1 MFLGA
6 GGTLRQSPRPASG
19 PGTGRN
25 ADTAN
30 KRASMEHSPITSAQ
44 NRQVSLVRRILSHPQ
59 EARREGVLVA
69 DGIHLVQEAIRAG
82 LRCRSLFVTID
93 ESKAEITAVL
103 ALAHELHLPVY
114 RVADRLFRS
123 ISGLETPQGVVG
135 VFERPGAD
143 RPEAGL
149 PAGWGQVEP
158 VRGHMAIADGLQDPA
173 NIGSLARSALGAGF
187 RALVTTPGTV
197 DPFHH
202 RALRAAQG
210 ASFYLPHLLD
220 EPPAP
225 LADRLKQIG
234 YLTVGLC
241 PGGDQELTDLDPAQ
255 PTALFLGSERAGLGP
270 IALSA
275 VSRRVRIPIEPG
287 VESLGVAAAGAV
299 AFFWLRL
306 ARRIDSRAD

>member
-1 MFLGA
+1 
-6 GGTLRQSPRPASG
+6 
-19 PGTGRN
+19 
-25 ADTAN
+25 
-30 KRASMEHSPITSAQ
+30 MEHPPITSEQ
-44 NRQVSLVRRILSHPQ
+44 NRQVSLVRRILSRPQ

-93 ESKAEITAVL
+93 ESKAEIAAVL

-114 RVADRLFRS
+114 RVVDRVLRS

-135 VFERPGAD
+135 LFERPGAD
-143 RPEAGL
+143 RSRTDVPRGDQ
-149 PAGWGQVEP
+149 PAGWNHLEP
-158 VRGHMAIADGLQDPA
+158 IRGHIAIADGLQDPA

-210 ASFYLPHLLD
+210 ASFHLPHLLD

-225 LADRLKQIG
+225 LADRLQQIG

-241 PGGDQELTDLDPAQ
+241 PGGDQKITDLDPAQ
-255 PTALFLGSERAGLGP
+255 PTALFLGSEGAGLSPGT
-270 IALSA
+270 LGA
-275 VSRRVRIPIEPG
+275 VARRVHIPIEPV

-306 ARRIDSRAD
+306 ARRIGSSAD

>member
-1 MFLGA
+1 
-6 GGTLRQSPRPASG
+6 
-19 PGTGRN
+19 
-25 ADTAN
+25 
-30 KRASMEHSPITSAQ
+30 MEHPPITSEQ
-44 NRQVSLVRRILSHPQ
+44 NRQVSLLRRILSRPS

-82 LRCRSLFVTID
+82 LRCRSVFVTID
-93 ESKAEITAVL
+93 ESKAEITALL
-103 ALAHELHLPVY
+103 ALAHDLRLPVY
-114 RVADRLFRS
+114 RVVDRLLRS
-123 ISGLETPQGVVG
+123 ISGLATPQGVVG
-135 VFERPGAD
+135 LFERPGAD
-143 RPEAGL
+143 RP
-149 PAGWGQVEP
+149 AGWNQVEP
-158 VRGHMAIADGLQDPA
+158 VRGHIAIADGLQDPA
-173 NIGSLARSALGAGF
+173 NIGSLARSALGAGV

-210 ASFYLPHLLD
+210 ASFHLPHLLD

-255 PTALFLGSERAGLGP
+255 PTALFLGSEGGGLSP
-270 IALSA
+270 IALGA
-275 VSRRVRIPIEPG
+275 VARRVRIPIEPG
-287 VESLGVAAAGAV
+287 VESLGVAVAGAV

-306 ARRIDSRAD
+306 ARRIDAKAD

>member
-1 MFLGA
+1 
-6 GGTLRQSPRPASG
+6 
-19 PGTGRN
+19 
-25 ADTAN
+25 
-30 KRASMEHSPITSAQ
+30 MEHPPITSEQ
-44 NRQVSLVRRILSHPQ
+44 NRQVSLLRRILSRPQ

-103 ALAHELHLPVY
+103 ALAHELRLPIY
-114 RVADRLFRS
+114 RVVDRILRS

-135 VFERPGAD
+135 LFERPGAD
-143 RPEAGL
+143 RP
-149 PAGWGQVEP
+149 AGWDQVEP
-158 VRGHMAIADGLQDPA
+158 VRGHIAIADGLQDPA

-210 ASFYLPHLLD
+210 ASFHLPHLLD

-255 PTALFLGSERAGLGP
+255 PTALFLGSEGAGLSP
-270 IALSA
+270 IALGA
-275 VSRRVRIPIEPG
+275 VSRRVHIPIEPA

-306 ARRIDSRAD
+306 ARRIDSKAD